1 MLARQKG
8 TESGNLPSQSAIEPV
23 RVIFRQTRDFH
34 FVPNRLAI
42 AMSSITTAPDAA
54 PAPIRPPRLL
64 GLYLLLIIVA
74 AIEAFDGLSHAPML
88 FGDMSTIPGPGIGGT
103 IIKAYV
109 ASHPLLALAAL
120 AFATIGRLRY
130 AIMALGALVLMNWLN
145 YMPSVVLHGL
155 DFGGASAFQ
164 TPLQIIAFPLMGA
177 SAIALAARSRLG
189 LATMLVSVPTLFNL
203 AAVIAFGISVFLYGF

>member
-1 MLARQKG
+1 
-8 TESGNLPSQSAIEPV
+8 
-23 RVIFRQTRDFH
+23 
-34 FVPNRLAI
+34 
-42 AMSSITTAPDAA
+42 MSSITTAPDAA

-88 FGDMSTIPGPGIGGT
+88 FGDMSTIPGPGVGSA

-120 AFATIGRLRY
+120 AFATVGRLRY

-155 DFGGASAFQ
+155 DFDGASAFQ

-177 SAIALAARSRLG
+177 CAIALAARSQRLG

>member
-1 MLARQKG
+1 M
-8 TESGNLPSQSAIEPV
+8 NSA
-23 RVIFRQTRDFH
+23 
-34 FVPNRLAI
+34 
-42 AMSSITTAPDAA
+42 TTAPDAA

-64 GLYLLLIIVA
+64 GLYLLLIIIA
-74 AIEAFDGLSHAPML
+74 AIEAFDGLSNVPML
-88 FGDMSTIPGPGIGGT
+88 FGDMSKFPGPGLGGA

-109 ASHPLLALAAL
+109 ASHPVLALAAL

-145 YMPSVVLHGL
+145 YMPSVVLHGF
-155 DFGGASAFQ
+155 DFGGLSAFQ

-177 SAIALAARSRLG
+177 CAIALAARNERLG
-189 LATMLVSVPTLFNL
+189 LATMLVSIPTLFNV

>member
-1 MLARQKG
+1 
-8 TESGNLPSQSAIEPV
+8 
-23 RVIFRQTRDFH
+23 
-34 FVPNRLAI
+34 
-42 AMSSITTAPDAA
+42 MSSITAAPDAA

-88 FGDMSTIPGPGIGGT
+88 FGDMSTIPGPGVGSA

-120 AFATIGRLRY
+120 AFATVGRLRY

-155 DFGGASAFQ
+155 DFDGASAFQ
-164 TPLQIIAFPLMGA
+164 TLLQIIAFPLMGA
-177 SAIALAARSRLG
+177 CAIALAARGQRLG

>member
-1 MLARQKG
+1 
-8 TESGNLPSQSAIEPV
+8 
-23 RVIFRQTRDFH
+23 
-34 FVPNRLAI
+34 
-42 AMSSITTAPDAA
+42 MSSITTAPDIA
-54 PAPIRPPRLL
+54 PTPIRPPRLL

-88 FGDMSTIPGPGIGGT
+88 FGDMSKIPGPGLGGA

-120 AFATIGRLRY
+120 AFATVGRLRY
-130 AIMALGALVLMNWLN
+130 AIMALGALVLMNWPN

-155 DFGGASAFQ
+155 DFDGASAFQ

-177 SAIALAARSRLG
+177 SAIALAARGQRLG
-189 LATMLVSVPTLFNL
+189 LATMLVSIPTLFNL
-203 AAVIAFGISVFLYGF
+203 AAVIAFGVSVFLYGF